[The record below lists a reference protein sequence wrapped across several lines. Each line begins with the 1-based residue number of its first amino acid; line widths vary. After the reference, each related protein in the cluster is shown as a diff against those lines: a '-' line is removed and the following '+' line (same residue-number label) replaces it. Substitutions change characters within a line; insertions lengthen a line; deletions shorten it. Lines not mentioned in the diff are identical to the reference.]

1 MISFKFSCCRVVVEK
16 KYIGRSVW
24 KERKKV
30 GGGWM
35 AFFFL
40 FDFDQN
46 SLLKKEKGGLVFL
59 NYTSY
64 IKNRRLLCVW
74 LVREKEWVGG
84 KGEGS

>member
-1 MISFKFSCCRVVVEK
+1 
-16 KYIGRSVW
+16 
-24 KERKKV
+24 
-30 GGGWM
+30 M

-74 LVREKEWVGG
+74 LGREKEWVGG